1 MAVNLAIRVL
11 VVEDNR
17 TMGQIVRNLLRLIG
31 FTQVDNVFD
40 GATALG
46 MLRESD
52 YGLIISDWNMQ
63 PMTGQALLEEVRAD
77 PGLKSVPFIVVT
89 AESKLTT
96 ITAARDAGATGY
108 IVKPFSGETL
118 KQKIVAALVSVSAKN
133 ASSSLSSETEKA

>member
-17 TMGQIVRNLLRLIG
+17 TMGQILRNLLRLIG

-46 MLRESD
+46 MLREGE
-52 YGLIISDWNMQ
+52 YGLVISDWNMQ
-63 PMTGQALLEEVRAD
+63 PMTGQELLEEVRAD
-77 PGLKSVPFIVVT
+77 PGLKSVPFIMVT
-89 AESKLTT
+89 AESKLAT
-96 ITAARDAGATGY
+96 ITAAKDAGASGY

-118 KQKIVAALVSVSAKN
+118 KQKIAAVLVSDRAKN
-133 ASSSLSSETEKA
+133 ANHSLSSKTEKT